1 MTMRHMRRTHSRSRR
16 INGFGGGTSRRQR
29 PEVVSE
35 DEKEESEGTLQGTD
49 GLDES
54 TYEFDVQLKIWR
66 KSRANIWRVPSFD

>member
-1 MTMRHMRRTHSRSRR
+1 M
-16 INGFGGGTSRRQR
+16 
-29 PEVVSE
+29 VSE
-35 DEKEESEGTLQGTD
+35 DEKEESEDTLQGTD